1 MTTTAA
7 HPPEFYD
14 VQYNARAGIPDH
26 PQLFARW
33 AAASAQVRAT
43 APALLDMAYGPAAGE
58 QLDFF
63 SCGKADAP
71 LLVFIHGGWWRS
83 LDKSDFS
90 FLVPGF
96 TSAGI
101 NVALT
106 NYTLAPEASLEEITL
121 QQTRALSWLY
131 LHSGAGLFDRDRIVI
146 AGHSAGAHLSAMLM
160 TTLWPQVDARLPPN
174 LIKAGI
180 LLSGLY
186 DLAPVEHASFVNVD
200 LKLTPAR
207 IDRLSPARLPQSHSI
222 PFFTAVGALESDE
235 FKRQNALIGTVWP
248 DTHTGDIALP
258 ACNHLTI
265 CDAFATPG
273 HPLFETAVTLASIAR

>member
-1 MTTTAA
+1 MTASLGSIGFLLVAA
-7 HPPEFYD
+7 SYGVLLDRFGD
-14 VQYNARAGIPDH
+14 RAFPWLCL
-26 PQLFARW
+26 PLFA
-33 AAASAQVRAT
+33 
-43 APALLDMAYGPAAGE
+43 ALAIAIGGGALGEAAG
-58 QLDFF
+58 L
-63 SCGKADAP
+63 S
-71 LLVFIHGGWWRS
+71 
-83 LDKSDFS
+83 
-90 FLVPGF
+90 
-96 TSAGI
+96 
-101 NVALT
+101 
-106 NYTLAPEASLEEITL
+106 EA
-121 QQTRALSWLY
+121 
-131 LHSGAGLFDRDRIVI
+131 V
-146 AGHSAGAHLSAMLM
+146 GAHL
-160 TTLWPQVDARLPPN
+160 
-174 LIKAGI
+174 AGI

-273 HPLFETAVTLASIAR
+273 HPLFETALTLASIAR